1 MSECVQ
7 KKIFILRRETYYFT
21 IYCDMWITTCNGRSE
36 DFSLMES
43 LMGISLKENWQI
55 SVAAIKPFSE
65 QETKKLIAYEKAN

>member
-1 MSECVQ
+1 MNNYLQ
-7 KKIFILRRETYYFT
+7 WK
-21 IYCDMWITTCNGRSE
+21 SE